1 MPMDSGVCMYS
12 MCVQHQKCV
21 CTCLDVSA
29 RGELKVIIEKMK
41 THVLPNNWSRCQV
54 SDFENV
60 LELCKM
66 LLLGIGKRRGAGDCL
81 CYFYNFL

>member
-41 THVLPNNWSRCQV
+41 THILPNNWSRCQV

-66 LLLGIGKRRGAGDCL
+66 LSLEENG
-81 CYFYNFL
+81 

>member
-29 RGELKVIIEKMK
+29 RGELKVIIGKVK
-41 THVLPNNWSRCQV
+41 THILPNNWSPCQV
-54 SDFENV
+54 PDFENV

-66 LLLGIGKRRGAGDCL
+66 LLLGGGGRRGTKECL